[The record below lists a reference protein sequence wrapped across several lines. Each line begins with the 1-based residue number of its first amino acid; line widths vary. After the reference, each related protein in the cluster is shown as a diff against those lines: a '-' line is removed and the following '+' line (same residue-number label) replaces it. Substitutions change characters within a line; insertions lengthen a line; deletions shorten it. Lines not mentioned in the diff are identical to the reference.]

1 MMASLFSTLKLS
13 TTRLDE
19 ELKGQMSDKG
29 NGPED
34 LENIIKKLSRE
45 VPSLMKAKQ
54 NITVS

>member
-1 MMASLFSTLKLS
+1 
-13 TTRLDE
+13 
-19 ELKGQMSDKG
+19 MSDKG